1 MLQAADAAAAATA
14 ANVSAVL
21 ADDDGGGGDDGFSG
35 GGCSVRGGNEL
46 EQLTAIA
53 NRCEKVHGCEGT
65 ETVPLVSD

>member
-21 ADDDGGGGDDGFSG
+21 ADDDGGGGG
-35 GGCSVRGGNEL
+35 GSVRGGNEL

-53 NRCEKVHGCEGT
+53 NRCEKVHGCARRDRPKQSATCE
-65 ETVPLVSD
+65 